1 MYMDILNKEIIPKID
16 LDKYNYDLPKNRIA
30 NFPLEDRSKSKLLY
44 FNKRTQEI
52 KHKLFSDLPGLIHPR
67 SLLIFNN
74 TKVIAARLNM
84 IKDTG
89 GSAELLCVEPSGNI
103 PDPQIAMSQ
112 KKESIWVCIVGGK
125 RIKEGK
131 MLHSADNTL
140 KAEILKRFDNKA
152 LVRFFWEID
161 STFAQI
167 IETIGNVP
175 LPPYIKRA
183 PEKSDKERYQTV
195 YANYDGSVAA
205 PTAGLHFTDD
215 IIHQIRQKGNTL
227 VNVTLHVG
235 PGTFK
240 PIESQDIADH
250 DMHREMISVEK
261 NEIVRIIDHLETN
274 PNSKIIAIGTTSV
287 RTIETLYW
295 IGIKLHYEETL
306 STVGNEIILNQ
317 WEPYRLMDK
326 YKSIDSISSF
336 RAIVEYLNENKS
348 NRIIARTKL
357 FIMPGYQFGVINGII
372 TNYHLPKSTL
382 ILLVASF
389 LKDDIWKSIYQEA
402 LKNNYRF
409 LSYGD
414 SSFLL

>member
-1 MYMDILNKEIIPKID
+1 MGVLNKGIIPSIE
-16 LDKYNYDLPKNRIA
+16 LEKYNYDLPKEKIA

-44 FNKRTQEI
+44 FNRRTQEI
-52 KHKLFSDLPGLIHPR
+52 RHKIFSDLPGLIPPR

-84 IKDTG
+84 LKDTG
-89 GSAELLCVEPSGNI
+89 GSAELLCIEPSGNI
-103 PDPQIAMSQ
+103 RDPQIAMSQ

-125 RIKEGK
+125 RITQGKE
-131 MLHSADNTL
+131 LHSADHTL
-140 KAEILKRFDNKA
+140 KAEILERFDNKA
-152 LVRFFWEID
+152 HVRFNWKID
-161 STFAQI
+161 ASFAQI
-167 IETIGNVP
+167 IEMIGNVP
-175 LPPYIKRA
+175 LPPYIKRDA
-183 PEKSDKERYQTV
+183 EESDKLRYQTV

-240 PIESQDIADH
+240 PIESEDIADH
-250 DMHREMISVEK
+250 DMHKEMISVEK
-261 NEIVRIIDHLETN
+261 DEIIRVIEHLKTN
-274 PNSKIIAIGTTSV
+274 PNSRIIAIGTTSV

-295 IGIKLHYEETL
+295 IGVKLHYQEELNTA
-306 STVGNEIILNQ
+306 GNEILLDQ
-317 WEPYRLMDK
+317 WEPYRLMNE
-326 YKSIDSISSF
+326 YKLIDAISSF
-336 RAIVEYLNENKS
+336 RALLEHLNESALNK
-348 NRIIARTKL
+348 IISRTKL
-357 FIMPGYQFGVINGII
+357 FIMPGYQFGVIKGII

-389 LKDDIWKSIYQEA
+389 LKDDNWIDIYQEA
-402 LKNNYRF
+402 LNNKYRF